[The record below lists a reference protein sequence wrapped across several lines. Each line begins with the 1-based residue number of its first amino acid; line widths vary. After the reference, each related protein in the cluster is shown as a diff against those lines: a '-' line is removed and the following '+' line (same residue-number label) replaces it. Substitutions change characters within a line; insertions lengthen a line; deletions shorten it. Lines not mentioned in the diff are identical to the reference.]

1 MNFSKWAREPL
12 VHFAALG
19 ALLYMALTWGGSTP
33 DPSSRLINV
42 GAAEKESIAQSWAM
56 TMGRA
61 PTDAELDQAIDTYV
75 REEVLYREAL
85 RLGLDEGDTVVRR
98 RLVSKMDLSASLAAE
113 TAEPSDDTL
122 RAFVEENRED
132 YTTQAAANA
141 RVTFEQR
148 LFASEAS
155 ARTALASGAGGGKAT
170 ALPSNVSQQS
180 LRDVE
185 ARFGQQFAAELD
197 ALEPADGWQGPV
209 ASGFGWHLVRLT
221 ERTLPIPDFEELRE
235 IVANDWRS
243 AQIKTRKERAY
254 ETLRSAYRIEIEP

>member
-1 MNFSKWAREPL
+1 MNFSIWAREPL

-19 ALLYMALTWGGSTP
+19 ALLYMALTWGGSPP
-33 DPSSRLINV
+33 DPSSRLITV

-122 RAFVEENRED
+122 RAFMEENRED
-132 YTTQAAANA
+132 YTAQAAANA

-148 LFASEAS
+148 LFASEAA
-155 ARTALASGAGGGKAT
+155 ARAALGRGAEGEKAT

-185 ARFGQQFAAELD
+185 ARFGQQFTAELD

-221 ERTLPIPDFEELRE
+221 ARTLPIPAFEELRE

-243 AQIKTRKERAY
+243 EQIKSRKERAY
-254 ETLRSAYRIEIEP
+254 ETLRSAYRIEIER